1 MSDDKREDLA
11 PGILTVFEGMRKTF
25 RDEHPLFGGLQPRP
39 VSANRGRLVIEL
51 TPGENFLHDGEIHPG
66 LMTIILDTILGASV
80 WSMLDSFTP
89 IATINLQTDTQN
101 HANPGKVITC
111 EALCEDICDD
121 VAITRG
127 RATSE
132 DGTLLSTAA
141 GTFIVGTRSA
151 QVSRI

>member
-1 MSDDKREDLA
+1 MSGDKPEELS
-11 PGILTVFEGMRKTF
+11 PNILSVFEGMRKTF
-25 RDEHPLFGGLQPRP
+25 QKEHPLFGQLHSRP
-39 VSANRGRLVIEL
+39 VSASRGKLIIEL
-51 TPGENFLHDGEIHPG
+51 TPSENFMHQGEVHPG
-66 LMTIILDTILGASV
+66 FMTIILDTMLGVAV
-80 WSMLDSFTP
+80 WSMLEKLTP

-101 HANPGKVITC
+101 HAQPGKVITC
-111 EALCEDICDD
+111 ETLCEGICDD
-121 VAITRG
+121 VAIARG

>member
-1 MSDDKREDLA
+1 MSSDKPEELA
-11 PGILTVFEGMRKTF
+11 PNILSVFEGMRKTF
-25 RDEHPLFGGLQPRP
+25 QKEHPLFGELNPRP
-39 VSANRGRLVIEL
+39 LSANRGKLIVEL
-51 TPGENFLHDGEIHPG
+51 TPSENFLHQGDVHPG
-66 LMTIILDTILGASV
+66 LMTIILDTLLGVAV
-80 WSMLDSFTP
+80 ISMLEKLTP

-101 HANPGKVITC
+101 HTHPGKVITC
-111 EALCEDICDD
+111 EALCEGICND

-151 QVSRI
+151 RVSRI